1 MKITVKD
8 STIVKPMAE
17 TPSGSLWLS
26 SLDIVM
32 PDNFHTRYVFFYRCD
47 GAGDGFFDAAVMK
60 AALSRV
66 LVEFYP
72 FAGRLRRDDRGRI
85 EINCSGEGVLFTE
98 AECDGAV
105 DDLGGFASRPDV
117 CLVPAVDY
125 SRGISTFPLL
135 LVQLT
140 RFKCGG
146 VSLGFTSEHHLTD
159 GISAQHFNKSW
170 GEIARGLTPSVPP
183 FLDRRLLASRTPPR
197 PSIPHIEHSP
207 PPSLKSPLSLS
218 DTTFS
223 IFKLTLDQ
231 INSLKQKC
239 NHDIHNKPKFT
250 TYEVVTGHVWRCVS
264 AARGL
269 PGDQETKLQLP
280 VDARP
285 RLRPNLPAGYL
296 GNGIFYTGAFA
307 LCGELESEPLRSAV
321 GRVHDAIARMDDEY
335 LRSAIDYMELH
346 RDAIVR
352 DATTLNCPNVGI
364 TSWLRLPFY
373 EVDFGWGKP
382 AFAGAGAATFEGKCN
397 VFSDPENEGGIYI
410 AITLSEKHMKR
421 FAKLLYE
428 CGLISKI

>member
-1 MKITVKD
+1 MRMTLKK
-8 STIVKPMAE
+8 STLVKPIEE
-17 TPSGSLWLS
+17 TPRGSLWLS
-26 SLDIVM
+26 SLDLVM
-32 PDNFHTRYVFFYRCD
+32 PDNFHTRYVLFYRC
-47 GAGDGFFDAAVMK
+47 DGFFDAAVMK

-72 FAGRLRRDDRGRI
+72 FAGRLRRDDHRGRI
-85 EINCSGEGVLFTE
+85 EINCNGKGVMFTE

-105 DDLGGFASRPDV
+105 DDFFGGIAPRPDV
-117 CLVPAVDY
+117 SLVPNVDY
-125 SRGISTFPLL
+125 SGGISTFPLL

-146 VSLGFTSEHHLTD
+146 VSIGFANEHHLAD

-170 GEIARGLTPSVPP
+170 GEIARGLTPSLPP
-183 FLDRRLLASRTPPR
+183 FFDRRLLASRDPPR
-197 PSIPHIEHSP
+197 RPHFPHIEHHP
-207 PPSLKSPLSLS
+207 PPSLNTPLSLS

-223 IFKLTLDQ
+223 IFNLTLHQ

-239 NHDIHNKPKFT
+239 NHKSKFT
-250 TYEVVTGHVWRCVS
+250 TYEIVTGHVWRCVT

-280 VDARP
+280 VDART
-285 RLRPNLPAGYL
+285 RLRPNLPPGYL
-296 GNGIFYTGAFA
+296 GNAIFYTSAFA
-307 LCGELESEPLRSAV
+307 LCGQLVSEPLAFAV

-335 LRSAIDYMELH
+335 LRSAVDYMELH
-346 RDAIVR
+346 RSAIVR
-352 DATTLNCPNVGI
+352 DAATLNCPNVGI

-397 VFSDPENEGGIYI
+397 LFSGPENEGGIYV
-410 AITLSEKHMKR
+410 AITLSEKHIKS
-421 FAKLLYE
+421 FAKLLYDE
-428 CGLISKI
+428 CGIISKI